1 MILDSI
7 KNRRSIFP
15 PQFNSDDVSIAEINT
30 LLEAANCAPSHY
42 KTEPWRFKVVHSLE
56 SRKTFSTFISE
67 TYKKKAGTF
76 SEAKYKKLQGMP
88 IKSSAVIVICMQRDE
103 KERMPEWEEVAAVS
117 MAVQNLWLQA
127 TELKIAGYWSSPE
140 LILNEMQ
147 HFLEL
152 DKKETCLGFFYLGK
166 QDKPLHD
173 RNRSNIE
180 EKTVWL

>member
-1 MILDSI
+1 MISESI

-15 PQFNSDDVSIAEINT
+15 PQFNEDEITVAEIT
-30 LLEAANCAPSHY
+30 MLLEAANCAPNHY
-42 KTEPWRFKVVHSLE
+42 KSEPWRFKVVHSLE
-56 SRKTFSTFISE
+56 SKKKIATFISD

-76 SEAKYKKLQGMP
+76 SETKYKKLQRMP
-88 IKSSAVIVICMQRDE
+88 LKSAVVIAICMQRDE

-127 TELKIAGYWSSPE
+127 TEMKMGGYWSSPE
-140 LILNEMQ
+140 LIINEM
-147 HFLEL
+147 HDFFDL

-166 QDKPLHD
+166 YDAPLHD
-173 RNRSNIE
+173 RKRSDVK